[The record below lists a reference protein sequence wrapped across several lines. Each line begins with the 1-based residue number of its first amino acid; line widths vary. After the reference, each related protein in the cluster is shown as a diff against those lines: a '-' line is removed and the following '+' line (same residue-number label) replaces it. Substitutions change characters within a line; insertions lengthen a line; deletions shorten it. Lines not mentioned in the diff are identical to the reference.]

1 MADKEQYLTEQH
13 YLNCDKGMMPKKVS
27 ITSQHFVKF
36 SGTKAATIADTQL
49 KNNFVCLGS
58 TMFAAGAVAG
68 LACCFIPG
76 PGWLMAAIIAAAMLL
91 AAGAG
96 YLICK
101 SAAATRIW
109 DPTSV
114 AQKAKINGNQLL
126 VLSSCMTCPSKG
138 GVITASATI
147 WEAWG
152 KQTLTNLGHLGN
164 FAFGFLA
171 GRGAGGMV
179 AQAGGAANGVITK
192 EVLGNLAKQG
202 WKESS
207 KKFLQIFGQTAKKE
221 LIEQFNPFGGWKGR
235 KWYCNA
241 LRGFGLFGAYKQ
253 QWDIWSDDE
262 KSVLEKIEASAVGLI
277 LDVFAAKGMTFLCF
291 PAGTKVHT
299 GWGLANIESL
309 EEGVPV
315 LTYNEITGEKEYKPV
330 LKTTKRTTPR
340 MCIVELS
347 NKETLCVTPEHRF
360 FTNGQWVAIGE
371 MEIGDLLQTKENE
384 YLAIENKTIIS
395 NLVDVYNIEVLDN
408 ENYYV
413 TEEGILVHNG
423 YKKVKESV
431 EDPPGTFRDKNGKL
445 RNKDGTFA
453 ADPNKQ
459 PIASYRQDR
468 PSYREGVVDDV
479 WDNAIRDADGNVLD
493 PNTGEILNWD
503 RSKPRTGQWDM
514 GHMPGEEYRKLCDK
528 YEAGEITWSEFLD
541 EYNDP
546 SKYRPEAPS
555 SNRSGKY
562 EQK

>member
-27 ITSQHFVKF
+27 ITSQNFVKF

-76 PGWLMAAIIAAAMLL
+76 PGWAMAAIIAAAMLL

-109 DPTSV
+109 NPVTV

-179 AQAGGAANGVITK
+179 AQASGAATAANGVITK
-192 EVLGNLAKQG
+192 EVLKGLAKQG

-207 KKFLQIFGQTAKKE
+207 KKFLKIFGQTAKKE

-262 KSVLEKIEASAVGLI
+262 KSVLEKVEASAVGLI
-277 LDVFAAKGMTFLCF
+277 LDVFAAKGMTLLCF

-309 EEGVPV
+309 EEGVPI
-315 LTYNEITGEKEYKPV
+315 LTYNEATGEKEYKPV

-340 MCIVELS
+340 MCILELS

-423 YKKVKESV
+423 YKKAQIKEVDSSTHDVEVTISKSDYPETAQHIEDSIKNGQPDTVTIDRANTDANRKESLKGV
-431 EDPPGTFRDKNGKL
+431 DTKSGYDRDEWPMAMFKEGGSSADVKHINPSDNRGAGSSIGGVLKDYP
-445 RNKDGTFA
+445 DGT
-453 ADPNKQ
+453 
-459 PIASYRQDR
+459 
-468 PSYREGVVDDV
+468 VVKIIIVD
-479 WDNAIRDADGNVLD
+479 
-493 PNTGEILNWD
+493 
-503 RSKPRTGQWDM
+503 
-514 GHMPGEEYRKLCDK
+514 
-528 YEAGEITWSEFLD
+528 
-541 EYNDP
+541 
-546 SKYRPEAPS
+546 
-555 SNRSGKY
+555 
-562 EQK
+562 

>member
-1 MADKEQYLTEQH
+1 MADKEQYLTEQY

-27 ITSQHFVKF
+27 ITSQNFVKF

-58 TMFAAGAVAG
+58 TMFAAGAAAG

-109 DPTSV
+109 EPTSV

-138 GVITASATI
+138 GIITASATI

-221 LIEQFNPFGGWKGR
+221 LVEQFNPFGGWKGR

-299 GWGLANIESL
+299 QWGLANIESL

-315 LTYNEITGEKEYKPV
+315 LTYNETTGEKEYKPV

-340 MCIVELS
+340 ICIVELS

-423 YKKVKESV
+423 YKKDFEEV
-431 EDPPGTFRDKNGKL
+431 
-445 RNKDGTFA
+445 
-453 ADPNKQ
+453 
-459 PIASYRQDR
+459 
-468 PSYREGVVDDV
+468 
-479 WDNAIRDADGNVLD
+479 
-493 PNTGEILNWD
+493 EILDEQKKPIGEFDGIDTEAKAFIEDKSARGLDTIN
-503 RSKPRTGQWDM
+503 PRTGKPYQTPQDWASKQI
-514 GHMPGEEYRKLCDK
+514 YDK
-528 YEAGEITWSEFLD
+528 TVTRIENLETASST
-541 EYNDP
+541 
-546 SKYRPEAPS
+546 RPKIGDSAPS
-555 SNRSGKY
+555 IDEIRDYKKLEFRIEESSNEALKDAVQDQIERLSKKY
-562 EQK
+562 PDWEFNVEYGN

>member
-1 MADKEQYLTEQH
+1 MANKEQYLTEQH

-27 ITSQHFVKF
+27 ITSQNFVKF

-76 PGWLMAAIIAAAMLL
+76 PGWAMALIIALALAAAIGI
-91 AAGAG
+91 GT
-96 YLICK
+96 LICK

-109 DPTSV
+109 EPTSV

-253 QWDIWSDDE
+253 QWDIWSDEE
-262 KSVLEKIEASAVGLI
+262 KSALEKVEASAVGLI

-299 GWGLANIESL
+299 QWGLANIESL
-309 EEGVPV
+309 EKGVPV
-315 LTYNEITGEKEYKPV
+315 LTYNEMTGEKEYKPV

-384 YLAIENKTIIS
+384 YLAIENKIIIS

-423 YKKVKESV
+423 YGSM
-431 EDPPGTFRDKNGKL
+431 
-445 RNKDGTFA
+445 DGTKLEDDIEQA
-453 ADPNKQ
+453 LKDNGIEYQ
-459 PIASYRQDR
+459 R
-468 PSYREGVVDDV
+468 GVDIFEDD
-479 WDNAIRDADGNVLD
+479 IKR
-493 PNTGEILNWD
+493 GEIDFLLD
-503 RSKPRTGQWDM
+503 DYLIEATVKPK
-514 GHMPGEEYRKLCDK
+514 RKLSQIKK
-528 YEAGEITWSEFLD
+528 YFSELFNPQNKSVILVGP
-541 EYNDP
+541 N
-546 SKYRPEAPS
+546 YRNSAAVKDIINEGAQVVHS
-555 SNRSGKY
+555 IDDLINIIK
-562 EQK
+562 